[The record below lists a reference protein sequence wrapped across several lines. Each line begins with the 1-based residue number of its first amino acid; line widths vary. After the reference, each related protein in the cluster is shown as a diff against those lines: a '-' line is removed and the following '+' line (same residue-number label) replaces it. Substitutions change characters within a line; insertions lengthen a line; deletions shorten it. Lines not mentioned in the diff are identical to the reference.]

1 MTDDAPASRGAMEEE
16 ARADAQ
22 ARPVVLA
29 APSGTGK
36 TTMARRLVQGSR
48 EFVFSVSATTRP
60 PRKGERNGMDYEF
73 VDEPAFRRMIETG
86 ELVEWAEVHG
96 HLYGT
101 PRANLERAAARGE
114 HVVLDIDVQGAR
126 QIRERVPD
134 ALLIFVLPPTAA
146 ALVARL
152 SGRGTEARAEMLRRL
167 RNAREELLS
176 AGDFDHAVVNEELK
190 AAVEAVRLLVRG
202 QAPPERVVP
211 GDVGGEVERLRAEID
226 DILAGE
232 LVESLPPTD

>member
-1 MTDDAPASRGAMEEE
+1 
-16 ARADAQ
+16 
-22 ARPVVLA
+22 VVLA

-36 TTMARRLVQGSR
+36 TTMARRLVEGSR

-60 PRKGERNGMDYEF
+60 PRQGERNGMDYEF
-73 VDEPAFRRMIETG
+73 VDEPAFRRMIEAG

-101 PRANLERAAARGE
+101 PRDNLERAAERGE
-114 HVVLDIDVQGAR
+114 RVVLDIDVQGAR

-176 AGDFDHAVVNEELK
+176 ARDFDHAVVNEELQ
-190 AAVEAVRLLVRG
+190 AAVDAVRRLVRG
-202 QAPPERVVP
+202 QTPPERVAP
-211 GDVGGEVERLRAEID
+211 ADVDREVERLRAEID
-226 DILAGE
+226 DILAGA